1 MTLNKRD
8 QDVKMYAMAKVDS
21 LISALYTLWLFPCN
35 DIPTMII
42 PVTLLGTLTA
52 ASGQFGILARTAEI
66 LLRLPQTFSWV
77 WLNVFLFSI
86 SNQRSKESI
95 LEDSINKPWRPL
107 PAGKLDMGQA
117 RQLLLVGI
125 SLVFAVCSFCLG
137 AAQETA
143 FCLVLTWMYNDLGGA
158 DEHFA
163 LRNLIN
169 GAAYFVY
176 GSGALKVAAG
186 SDSVGSGASLWL
198 AMVACIISTTMQVQD
213 LKDQEGD
220 RARSRSTA
228 PLDLGDGVCRSTIVA
243 GVGLWSAVCLAYWS
257 WPPIGLLLVVIPA
270 SMVAWRAILLRNAV
284 EDALTY
290 RWWSIWMI
298 SIFCLPMIASRY
310 QQG

>member
-1 MTLNKRD
+1 MHKMTTD
-8 QDVKMYAMAKVDS
+8 HS
-21 LISALYTLWLFPCN
+21 LTSVLYTLWLFPRS

-52 ASGQFGILARTAEI
+52 ASAQFGILADNLQVLQRV
-66 LLRLPQTFSWV
+66 PQTFAWV

-107 PAGKLDMGQA
+107 PAGKLDTSQA
-117 RQLLLVGI
+117 RQLLLLGI
-125 SLVFAVCSFCLG
+125 PLVFGFCSLCLG

-158 DEHFA
+158 DEHFI

-169 GAAYFVY
+169 GVAYFFY

-186 SDSVGSGASLWL
+186 SDSVGSEAPWWL
-198 AMVACIISTTMQVQD
+198 LMVSCIITTTMQVQD

-220 RARSRSTA
+220 RARLRSTA
-228 PLDLGDGVCRSTIVA
+228 PLDLGDATCRFSIAIGVT
-243 GVGLWSAVCLAYWS
+243 LWSAACLSYWS
-257 WPPIGLLLVVIPA
+257 WSPIGSLVVLGLG
-270 SMVAWRAILLRNAV
+270 SLVVLRVILLRNAV

-290 RWWSIWMI
+290 KWWSVWLI
-298 SIFCLPMIASRY
+298 SIFFLPMIASY
-310 QQG
+310 YL